1 MSRRSTAT
9 LETKAEA
16 RRMYEADRLSLF
28 KLALHFEVSEE
39 TIRSWIVAAGGT
51 IRAAVGGHAGRRKKP

>member
-1 MSRRSTAT
+1 
-9 LETKAEA
+9 
-16 RRMYEADRLSLF
+16 MYEADRLSLF